1 MDVALKLFGFLTTIA
16 IVVTWHELGHYWA
29 AKWAKVKVL
38 RFSVGFGNVIKSWKR
53 GPDQEEWALS
63 AIPLGGYVKMLDER
77 ESDVPPA
84 QAGRAFNRASLSK
97 RSVIVAAGP
106 FANFVLAIA
115 LLAALN
121 MSGVMETR
129 ALLDTPKSGSAAGQ
143 AGLKAGD
150 EIEQVNGEVV
160 STWNDARWRLLIS
173 AGETA
178 RLTVRDAQGKTH
190 EVSVAVPVPSGDDR
204 VDPVT
209 VAGFALYNPMPAVIG
224 SASSD
229 GAAHK
234 AGLREG
240 DRIVA
245 IDGNTISRW
254 AEMTER
260 IAGSPRKPIEITF
273 ERVGSRKNVTLV
285 PTPQMRDGRE
295 VGVLGIRLK
304 VDENAVTQSQREVK
318 YGPIDALVKAAQ
330 RTWDLSVFTL
340 KILWKMVT
348 GQASFKNISGPVAM
362 ADYAGQ
368 SIQTG
373 LSGFV
378 AFLALI
384 SISIGVLNLLPIPM
398 LDGGHLLY
406 HAFEA
411 IRGQPPSVRML
422 EWGQRI
428 GLSFVVG
435 LMCLAFFNDITRY
448 FIGK

>member
-1 MDVALKLFGFLTTIA
+1 MDVALKVFGFLATIA

-38 RFSVGFGNVIKSWKR
+38 RFSVGFGNIIKSWRR

-77 ESDVPPA
+77 ETDVNSNE
-84 QAGRAFNRASLSK
+84 QHRAFNRASLTK
-97 RSVIVAAGP
+97 RSIIVAAGP

-129 ALLDTPKSGSAAGQ
+129 ALMEAPRVGSAAEK
-143 AGLKAGD
+143 AGLKLGD
-150 EIEQVNGEVV
+150 EIESVNGEAV

-173 AGETA
+173 AGDTA
-178 RLTVRDAQGKTH
+178 LLTVRDGKGRSH
-190 EVSVAVPVPSGDDR
+190 ELSVAVPVPSGDER
-204 VDPVT
+204 VDPVA
-209 VAGFALYNPMPAVIG
+209 VAGFGLFNPMPAVIG
-224 SASSD
+224 ATSPD
-229 GAAHK
+229 GVAHK

-240 DRIVA
+240 DKIVA
-245 IDGNTISRW
+245 INGQAISRW
-254 AEMTER
+254 AEMSER
-260 IAGSPRKPIEITF
+260 ISASARKPLEIVY
-273 ERVGSRKNVTLV
+273 ERAGARQNVSLV
-285 PTPQMRDGRE
+285 PTAQLREGKE
-295 VGVLGIRLK
+295 VGVLGIRMRI
-304 VDENAVTQSQREVK
+304 DERAVAQSQREVR
-318 YGPIDALVKAAQ
+318 YGPIDAVVKATE
-330 RTWDLSVFTL
+330 RTWDLSVFTV

-348 GQASFKNISGPVAM
+348 GQASLKNISGPVAM
-362 ADYAGQ
+362 ADFAGQ

-373 LSGFV
+373 LSGFL
-378 AFLALI
+378 AFIALI

-411 IRGQPPSVRML
+411 IRGQPPSMRML

-435 LMCLAFFNDITRY
+435 LMCLAFFNDISRY